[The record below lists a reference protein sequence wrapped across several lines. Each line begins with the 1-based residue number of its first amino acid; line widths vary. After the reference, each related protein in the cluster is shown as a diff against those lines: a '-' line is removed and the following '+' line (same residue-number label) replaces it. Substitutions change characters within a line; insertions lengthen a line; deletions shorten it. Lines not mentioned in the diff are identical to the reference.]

1 MNLDA
6 LVAPL
11 RADVVSGASVV
22 ARAAADVVRRA
33 ASRIPADSPS
43 EFRTGMADLTGRI
56 LDAQPSMASLVALG
70 RDVLIALDDPQDVTE
85 ARAAAAGAATA
96 FRDFLQWSI
105 ASIGERFL
113 TVVPEGSTVLT
124 LSASS
129 TVRRAL
135 EEAGRRGPLKVV
147 CLEGRP
153 VSEGRRLAQQ
163 LAAVGVE
170 VLFAVD
176 AAAASLLEVSD
187 HVVMGA
193 DSLGDRGFVNK
204 IGSRALARSAGDEG
218 VPVHVVLDRAKF
230 LPPGFPQPTD
240 DPRPA
245 EEVWRAPPGVHVW
258 NRYFESVPAHLVTD
272 FVTEEGVHTPEEAEA
287 VRADLPVPA
296 ELREWA
302 DRWR

>member
-33 ASRIPADSPS
+33 ASRIPADSPE
-43 EFRTGMADLTGRI
+43 EFRGVTADLMERI

-70 RDVLIALDDPQDVTE
+70 RDVLNALDDTRDITE
-85 ARAAAAGAATA
+85 ARAAAAGAATS
-96 FRDFLQWSI
+96 FRDFLEWGI
-105 ASIGERFL
+105 ASIAERFL
-113 TVVPEGSTVLT
+113 SVVPEGSTVLT
-124 LSASS
+124 LSSSS

-135 EEAGRRGPLKVV
+135 EEAGKRGPLKVI

-176 AAAASLLEVSD
+176 AAAASLLESSD

-193 DSLGDRGFVNK
+193 DSLGDQGFVNK
-204 IGSRALARSAGDEG
+204 IGSRALARSARAEG
-218 VPVHVVLDRAKF
+218 VPLHVVLDRTKF

-245 EEVWRAPPGVHVW
+245 EEVWRAPTGVHVW
-258 NRYFESVPAHLVTD
+258 NRYFESVPAELVTG
-272 FVTEEGVHTPEEAEA
+272 FVTEEGVHTPEDAEA
-287 VRADLPVPA
+287 VRTDLPVPD
-296 ELREWA
+296 ELRRWA